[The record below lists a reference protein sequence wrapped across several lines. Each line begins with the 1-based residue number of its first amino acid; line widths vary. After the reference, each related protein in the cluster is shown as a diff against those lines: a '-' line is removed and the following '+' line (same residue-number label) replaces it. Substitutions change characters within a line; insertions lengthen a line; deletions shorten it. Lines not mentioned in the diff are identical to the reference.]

1 MAEATLNDVSE
12 KLSSQMRVDE
22 TISRGI
28 HGLRDDFQKLYG
40 IQTKL
45 LRELAEAKREGGAT
59 GGPAAGPGS
68 ATKDDGKGLNPFLA
82 AAIVAITAMVTAVTD
97 YFQNV
102 TKLLKTLFRPATAAI
117 RFLFGQISQAFR
129 SIFRA
134 SKIGDMVA
142 DIGQGIR
149 GLLTRIGSA
158 LRVLIPDPEAAQDAF
173 KVLQGYF
180 AKSRQFFTAGGDDF
194 IKFLTENSIFKV
206 LKTGFLGIRDL
217 LFGSFEADEIK
228 LVKDFLGNIGSRV
241 AAFFEPIK
249 NFFSFGEG
257 SAFGKLV
264 AGLKNAFGFA
274 QEGSAFMKTLG
285 TLGRVI
291 GRLVFPITLVMS
303 VVDAVTGAFKGYMNE
318 DGSVPEKL
326 LMGLLG
332 GISGLLEGLVG
343 MPLNLLKSA
352 VSFIAGKLG
361 FEGAEKFLDSF
372 NFTDIIRDIV
382 MSPLV
387 MLKRVFNGILETI
400 ATAVEAFDIPFVDE
414 KAAAQSIRN
423 LKFEDTGESRT
434 EMVAR
439 KKNEEA
445 EAQKAMDD
453 YDASQGF
460 GKKKYTTRKAAANA
474 ARREGGVVVQ
484 DNTGAY
490 RVKTGV
496 PRIAEDKSAIGD
508 KFMGKTPPAQD
519 LTPVSG
525 SGAAPVVTV
534 VEGDTNVGGSGT
546 LLAGE
551 ARASTGND
559 RAVQTG
565 FLSGVA
571 DDAAA

>member
-1 MAEATLNDVSE
+1 
-12 KLSSQMRVDE
+12 MRVDE
-22 TISRGI
+22 GISRGI
-28 HGLRDDFQKLYG
+28 QGLRDDFQKLYG

-45 LRELAEAKREGGAT
+45 LRELAEAKREGGT
-59 GGPAAGPGS
+59 GGQAASGPGS
-68 ATKDDGKGLNPFLA
+68 ATKDDGKGINPFLA
-82 AAIVAITAMVTAVTD
+82 AAIVAITAMVTAVKD

-102 TKLLKTLFRPATAAI
+102 TKLLKTLFKPVTASI
-117 RFLFGQISQAFR
+117 RFLFGQIGRAFR
-129 SIFRA
+129 AIFRA
-134 SKIGDMVA
+134 SKIGEYAA
-142 DIGQGIR
+142 DIGKSIR
-149 GLLTRIGSA
+149 GLLGRIGSA
-158 LRVLIPDPEAAQDAF
+158 LRVLIPDPAAAQDAF

-180 AKSRQFFTAGGDDF
+180 ARSRQFFTSGGDDF
-194 IKFLTENSIFKV
+194 IKFLTENSIFRV
-206 LKTGFLGIRDL
+206 LKNGFMGIRNL
-217 LFGSFEADEIK
+217 LFGSFQADEIK

-241 AAFFEPIK
+241 ANFFEPIK

-257 SAFGKLV
+257 SVFGKMV
-264 AGLKNAFGFA
+264 AYIKSVFGFA
-274 QEGSAFMKTLG
+274 QEGSGLMKTLG

-291 GRLVFPITLVMS
+291 GRLAFPITLIMS
-303 VVDAVTGAFKGYMNE
+303 VVDAVSGAFKGYMNT

-361 FEGAEKFLDSF
+361 FEGAENFLDSF
-372 NFTDIIRDIV
+372 NFVDIIRDIV

-439 KKNEEA
+439 KKSEEA
-445 EAQKAMDD
+445 DAQKALDD
-453 YDASQGF
+453 ADAAQGLS
-460 GKKKYTTRKAAANA
+460 KEKYTNRRHAEAA
-474 ARREGGVVVQ
+474 ARRDGGGVVK
-484 DNTGAY
+484 DNTGAF
-490 RVKTGV
+490 RVKTG
-496 PRIAEDKSAIGD
+496 PRIAEDTSKFGD
-508 KFMGKTPPAQD
+508 KLVGKPTPVSQG

-551 ARASTGND
+551 TRPSTANGRAAN
-559 RAVQTG
+559 TG
-565 FLSGVA
+565 FVSGVA

>member
-1 MAEATLNDVSE
+1 
-12 KLSSQMRVDE
+12 MRVDE
-22 TISRGI
+22 GISRGI
-28 HGLRDDFQKLYG
+28 QGLRDDFQKLYG

-45 LRELAEAKREGGAT
+45 LRELAEAKREGGT
-59 GGPAAGPGS
+59 GGQAASGPGS
-68 ATKDDGKGLNPFLA
+68 ATKDDGKGINPFLA
-82 AAIVAITAMVTAVTD
+82 AAIVAITAMVTAVKD

-102 TKLLKTLFRPATAAI
+102 TKLLKTLFKPVTASI
-117 RFLFGQISQAFR
+117 RFLFGQIGRAFR
-129 SIFRA
+129 AIFRA
-134 SKIGDMVA
+134 SKIGEYAA
-142 DIGQGIR
+142 DIGKSIR
-149 GLLTRIGSA
+149 GLLGRIGSA
-158 LRVLIPDPEAAQDAF
+158 LRVLIPDPAAAQDAF

-180 AKSRQFFTAGGDDF
+180 ARSRQFFTSGGDDF
-194 IKFLTENSIFKV
+194 IKFLTENSIFRV
-206 LKTGFLGIRDL
+206 LKNGFMGIRNL

-241 AAFFEPIK
+241 ANFFEPIK

-257 SAFGKLV
+257 SVFGKMV
-264 AGLKNAFGFA
+264 AYIKSVFGFA
-274 QEGSAFMKTLG
+274 QEGSGLMKTLG

-291 GRLVFPITLVMS
+291 GRLAFPITLIMS
-303 VVDAVTGAFKGYMNE
+303 VVDAVSGAFKGYMNT

-332 GISGLLEGLVG
+332 GISGLLEGLIG
-343 MPLNLLKSA
+343 IPLDLLKSA

-361 FEGAEKFLDSF
+361 FEGAENFLDSF
-372 NFTDIIRDIV
+372 NFVDIIRDIV

-439 KKNEEA
+439 KKSEEA
-445 EAQKAMDD
+445 DAQKALDD
-453 YDASQGF
+453 ADAAQGLS
-460 GKKKYTTRKAAANA
+460 KEKYTNRRHAEAA
-474 ARREGGVVVQ
+474 ARRDGGRVVK
-484 DNTGAY
+484 DNTGAF
-490 RVKTGV
+490 RVKTG
-496 PRIAEDKSAIGD
+496 PRIAEDTSKFGD
-508 KFMGKTPPAQD
+508 KLVGKPTPASQD

-551 ARASTGND
+551 TRPSTANGRAAN
-559 RAVQTG
+559 TG
-565 FLSGVA
+565 FVSGIA

>member
-1 MAEATLNDVSE
+1 
-12 KLSSQMRVDE
+12 MRVDE
-22 TISRGI
+22 GISRGI
-28 HGLRDDFQKLYG
+28 QGLRDDFQKLYG

-45 LRELAEAKREGGAT
+45 LRELAEAKREGGT
-59 GGPAAGPGS
+59 GGQAASGPGS
-68 ATKDDGKGLNPFLA
+68 ATKDDGKGINPFLA
-82 AAIVAITAMVTAVTD
+82 AAIVAITAMVTAVKD

-102 TKLLKTLFRPATAAI
+102 TKLLKTLFKPVTASI
-117 RFLFGQISQAFR
+117 RFLFGQIGRAFR
-129 SIFRA
+129 AIFRA
-134 SKIGDMVA
+134 SKIGEYAA
-142 DIGQGIR
+142 DIGKSIR
-149 GLLTRIGSA
+149 GLLGRIGSA
-158 LRVLIPDPEAAQDAF
+158 LRVLIPDPAAAQDAF

-180 AKSRQFFTAGGDDF
+180 ARSRQFFTSGGDDF
-194 IKFLTENSIFKV
+194 IKFLTENSIFRV
-206 LKTGFLGIRDL
+206 LKNGFMGIRNL
-217 LFGSFEADEIK
+217 LFGSFQADEIK

-241 AAFFEPIK
+241 ANFFQPIK

-257 SAFGKLV
+257 SVFGKMV
-264 AGLKNAFGFA
+264 AYIKSVFGFA
-274 QEGSAFMKTLG
+274 QEGSGLMKTLG

-291 GRLVFPITLVMS
+291 GRLAFPITLIMS
-303 VVDAVTGAFKGYMNE
+303 VVDAVSGAFKGYMNT

-343 MPLNLLKSA
+343 MPLDLLKSA

-372 NFTDIIRDIV
+372 NFVDIIRDIV

-439 KKNEEA
+439 KKGEEA
-445 EAQKAMDD
+445 DAQKALDD
-453 YDASQGF
+453 ADAAQGLSRE
-460 GKKKYTTRKAAANA
+460 KYTNRRHAEAA
-474 ARREGGVVVQ
+474 ARRDGGRVVK
-484 DNTGAY
+484 DNTGAF
-490 RVKTGV
+490 RVKTG
-496 PRIAEDKSAIGD
+496 PRIAEDTSKFGD
-508 KFMGKTPPAQD
+508 KLVGKPTPVSQD

-551 ARASTGND
+551 TRPSTANGRAAN
-559 RAVQTG
+559 TG
-565 FLSGVA
+565 FVSGIA